1 MAWSIAA
8 SASNSLAAT
17 SFAALRRSVSI
28 FYPLALIHAATSQI
42 RYEPR
47 NSEADVHQAAECKN
61 DSDSAGEDEQQS
73 LSIRKTI
80 LTSESFGEWTRHLRQ
95 CDTAAGTASDS
106 VVGVA
111 RKSVG

>member
-28 FYPLALIHAATSQI
+28 FSPLALIHAATSQI

-47 NSEADVHQAAECKN
+47 NSEDDVHQAAECKN
-61 DSDSAGEDEQQS
+61 DRDRAGEDEQQS
-73 LSIRKTI
+73 LSRSEEH
-80 LTSESFGEWTRHLRQ
+80 TSELHSLMRSSYAVFCL
-95 CDTAAGTASDS
+95 
-106 VVGVA
+106 
-111 RKSVG
+111 KKKK